1 MNLRNDYSTSG
12 KKMFKRK
19 ANYSKLSFKKGI
31 KVIGDDP
38 AFHLNRTLKQ
48 YINNKLSKNISGE
61 NNNTNL
67 DSKIINNLSS
77 FVPKFKDNNNCLSR
91 SNTVADII
99 KKRKLFSF
107 KKNSKLKKINYSSKS
122 KSSSGKKMIKSL
134 SSNKYNL
141 NLSHYKVII
150 NRKNINLNLNKINKN
165 QILKKNSNNST
176 QKYIRYSG
184 STALSNNDTN
194 QLLEKNSA
202 IFPYNNYSN
211 NYNNNNI
218 LLSNNST
225 LEINNLKTPMRKTTD
240 KKNKYTMQYFTQN
253 NYYNY
258 TNIKNKDKKYN
269 NNICLL
275 KNSKNMNNK
284 NGQNNM
290 TLEGKVNLKSISSYN
305 QPINNSNIKNESNNI
320 NNPSD
325 IYKDDN
331 NKNNNNEYSYTI
343 SNMKNT
349 PQKCN
354 NNIFD
359 MNIINNM
366 NNMNKSINIC
376 STNKIED
383 KINKEYLKTDNS
395 FEYIKRIEFLE
406 NENKFLKGEIYES
419 KNKLLLLENKINKLL
434 VEKNSIEKEE
444 CPRPTP
450 YVKKYSME
458 TLQNFQPSS
467 SIDININSSEIQK
480 KENERKIKNN
490 LNEEIINE
498 INDKNMINK
507 SLVNKE
513 QIYIYQ
519 PSNNINEK
527 QKMNNLGK
535 NKSNLYMKND
545 INTKN
550 KINVNKNYKKIT
562 NNTNDKKKMW
572 KKVNNMKQ
580 LVDKYRF
587 THLNFYTEGN
597 INNI

>member
-225 LEINNLKTPMRKTTD
+225 LEINNLK
-240 KKNKYTMQYFTQN
+240 
-253 NYYNY
+253 
-258 TNIKNKDKKYN
+258 
-269 NNICLL
+269 
-275 KNSKNMNNK
+275 
-284 NGQNNM
+284 
-290 TLEGKVNLKSISSYN
+290 
-305 QPINNSNIKNESNNI
+305 
-320 NNPSD
+320 
-325 IYKDDN
+325 
-331 NKNNNNEYSYTI
+331 
-343 SNMKNT
+343 
-349 PQKCN
+349 
-354 NNIFD
+354 
-359 MNIINNM
+359 
-366 NNMNKSINIC
+366 
-376 STNKIED
+376 
-383 KINKEYLKTDNS
+383 
-395 FEYIKRIEFLE
+395 
-406 NENKFLKGEIYES
+406 
-419 KNKLLLLENKINKLL
+419 KLI
-434 VEKNSIEKEE
+434 
-444 CPRPTP
+444 
-450 YVKKYSME
+450 
-458 TLQNFQPSS
+458 
-467 SIDININSSEIQK
+467 
-480 KENERKIKNN
+480 
-490 LNEEIINE
+490 
-498 INDKNMINK
+498 
-507 SLVNKE
+507 
-513 QIYIYQ
+513 
-519 PSNNINEK
+519 
-527 QKMNNLGK
+527 
-535 NKSNLYMKND
+535 
-545 INTKN
+545 
-550 KINVNKNYKKIT
+550 KKISI
-562 NNTNDKKKMW
+562 
-572 KKVNNMKQ
+572 Q
-580 LVDKYRF
+580 C
-587 THLNFYTEGN
+587 N
-597 INNI
+597 ISHIIIIIIILI